1 MRRALFTLGAA
12 GAVAGAVVLA
22 ARSAAARVNA
32 SPDPVPLERLRQ
44 ELRGIERIVE
54 RPDGTAL
61 RVVVAGAGPTV
72 VLAHGVGLASIEWN
86 LVWHDLVE
94 RGYRVVAF
102 DQRGHGR
109 STIGAE
115 GVGSRAMAGDYL
127 AVLEAVDAHDAVL
140 AGHSMG
146 GFLALTAVLDVPG
159 VADRLRGLVLI
170 AAFAGDVF
178 DGAPLNRALAPLLRL
193 GLLQWAAARNA
204 TVGTL
209 FGATFYS
216 DDASP
221 AMVRALLDT
230 VLPQDHRPLRPLLD
244 SFAAED
250 RYNRLSEIDLPTV
263 VICGRSD
270 TTTPPRASERLAAGI
285 PGARAVWLEGKGH
298 MLNWEAPEVVV
309 DAVSALAPAPSPS
322 A

>member
-86 LVWHDLVE
+86 LVWDDLLE

-109 STIGAE
+109 STIGGE

-170 AAFAGDVF
+170 SAFAGDVF

-193 GLLQWAAARNA
+193 GLLQWAAARNE

-209 FGATFYS
+209 FGASFYS

-221 AMVRALLDT
+221 ALVRALLDT
-230 VLPQDHRPLRPLLD
+230 VLPQNHRPLRPLLD

-270 TTTPPRASERLAAGI
+270 ATTPPRASERLAAGI
-285 PGARAVWLEGKGH
+285 PGARAVWLAGKGH

-309 DAVSALAPAPSPS
+309 DAVAALAPAPGPS

>member
-32 SPDPVPLERLRQ
+32 SPDPVPLERLRR

-86 LVWHDLVE
+86 LVWDDLLE

-115 GVGSRAMAGDYL
+115 GVGVRAMAGDYL
-127 AVLEAVDAHDAVL
+127 AVLQAVDAHDAVL

-146 GFLALTAVLDVPG
+146 GFLALNAVLDVPG

-193 GLLQWAAARNA
+193 GLLQWAAAHNA

-209 FGATFYS
+209 FGASFYS

-221 AMVRALLDT
+221 ALVRALLDT
-230 VLPQDHRPLRPLLD
+230 VLPQNHRPLRPLLH
-244 SFAAED
+244 SFAADD

-263 VICGRSD
+263 VICGTSD

-285 PGARAVWLEGKGH
+285 PGARAVRLEGKGH
-298 MLNWEAPEVVV
+298 MLNWEAPEALV
-309 DAVSALAPAPSPS
+309 DAVTALAPTPSPS